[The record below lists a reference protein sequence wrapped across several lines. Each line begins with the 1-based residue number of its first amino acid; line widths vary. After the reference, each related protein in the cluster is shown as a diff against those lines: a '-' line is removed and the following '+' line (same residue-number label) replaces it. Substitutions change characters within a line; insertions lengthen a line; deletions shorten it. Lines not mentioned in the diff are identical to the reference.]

1 MQFIFTLCSIVLLI
15 FNQIM
20 KERKSIIPW
29 LIVTLL
35 FIVTALSF
43 MDRQILSMS
52 ILKIKEDIAISND
65 DYSWITG
72 GFIAGYAI
80 MFTLGG
86 VFIDKFGTKLG
97 LALSLG
103 IWTLASGIH
112 SIATTVSA
120 FILFRFILGI
130 GEGACFPGVIK
141 AVMEW
146 IPLEKRSLA
155 TGIAIGGSAIGAV
168 VAPLLVIS
176 MLDSVGWRMLFL
188 VSPVISF
195 VWIGFWLYLNNKKN
209 SKHRIAPVSLSTQQK
224 SKYSFTEVLKN
235 KNAWIFIGMRVLFDP
250 IFYFLMFWIPK
261 FMSESRGISL
271 ELIGKLFWIPF
282 LVLGLSNILGGYL
295 SDKIFKK
302 TSNIN
307 IARKS
312 LMAIAAVL
320 TLSVLFVQKVD
331 SAYSV
336 IALISVFFFA
346 HGLWITNYSTAVGDV
361 FGSKATSTMFGLT
374 GTFGAISAFFVN
386 RGIGYVVTNYSYDP
400 LWIWAGLMY
409 PVAFI
414 LMLTLMPKLKKSESF
429 S

>member
-1 MQFIFTLCSIVLLI
+1 MNKHES
-15 FNQIM
+15 N
-20 KERKSIIPW
+20 IIPW
-29 LIVTLL
+29 LVVVLL

-52 ILKIKEDIAISND
+52 ILKIKEDIAISNE

-86 VFIDKFGTKLG
+86 VFIDKFGSKLG

-103 IWTLASGIH
+103 IWTLASGMH

-188 VSPVISF
+188 VSPVVSF
-195 VWIGFWLYLNNKKN
+195 IWIGFWLYLNNKKN
-209 SKHRIAPVSLSTQQK
+209 SIHRIATVSATTPQN
-224 SKYSFTEVLKN
+224 SKYSFSAVLKN

-302 TSNIN
+302 TSSIN

-374 GTFGAISAFFVN
+374 GTFGAVSAFFVN

-409 PVAFI
+409 PAAFI
-414 LMLTLMPKLKKSESF
+414 LMLTFMPKLKKSESF

>member
-1 MQFIFTLCSIVLLI
+1 
-15 FNQIM
+15 M
-20 KERKSIIPW
+20 KQHETKIIPW
-29 LIVTLL
+29 LVVALL

-52 ILKIKEDIAISND
+52 ILKIKEEISITD
-65 DYSWITG
+65 TDYSWITG
-72 GFIAGYAI
+72 GFIAGYAL

-86 VFIDKFGTKLG
+86 VFIDKFGSKLG
-97 LALSLG
+97 LALSLA
-103 IWTLASGIH
+103 IWTIASGLH
-112 SIATTVSA
+112 STATTVPQL
-120 FILFRFILGI
+120 ILFRFLLGI

-141 AVMEW
+141 AVIEW
-146 IPLEKRSLA
+146 IPIQKRSLA

-176 MLDSVGWRMLFL
+176 MLDTVGWRVLFL

-195 VWIGFWLYLNNKKN
+195 IWIGAWLYLNNKTN
-209 SKHRIAPVSLSTQQK
+209 SKQKIEIIPSTIIQ
-224 SKYSFTEVLKN
+224 SSVKYSFSTVLKN
-235 KNAWIFIGMRVLFDP
+235 KNAWVFIAMRMLFDP

-261 FMSESRGISL
+261 FMSESRGISI

-282 LVLGLSNILGGYL
+282 MVLGISNILGGYI

-302 TSNIN
+302 TDSLNV
-307 IARKS
+307 ARKS
-312 LMAIAAVL
+312 IMTAAALL
-320 TLSVLFVQKVD
+320 TLSVLFIQKVD
-331 SAYSV
+331 SAYAV

-374 GTFGAISAFFVN
+374 GTFGAISAFFIN
-386 RGIGYVVTNYSYDP
+386 RGIGHVVTNFSYDP

-409 PVAFI
+409 PFACCIFLIFI
-414 LMLTLMPKLKKSESF
+414 PKIKKSSDFE
-429 S
+429 

>member
-1 MQFIFTLCSIVLLI
+1 
-15 FNQIM
+15 M
-20 KERKSIIPW
+20 KEKKSIIPW
-29 LIVTLL
+29 LIVGLL

-52 ILKIKEDIAISND
+52 ILKIKEDITISNE

-103 IWTLASGIH
+103 IWTLASGMH
-112 SIATTVSA
+112 SVATTVSA

-146 IPLEKRSLA
+146 IPIEKRSLA

-168 VAPLLVIS
+168 VAPLLVIF
-176 MLDSVGWRMLFL
+176 MLDSVGWRMVFL

-195 VWIGFWLYLNNKKN
+195 IWIGFWLYLNNKKN
-209 SKHRIAPVSLSTQQK
+209 STHRIATASVSTQQN
-224 SKYSFTEVLKN
+224 SKYSFSEVLKN

-261 FMSESRGISL
+261 FMSESRGVSL

-302 TSNIN
+302 TSSIN

-312 LMAIAAVL
+312 LMAVAAAL
-320 TLSVLFVQKVD
+320 TLSVIFIQKVD

>member
-1 MQFIFTLCSIVLLI
+1 
-15 FNQIM
+15 M
-20 KERKSIIPW
+20 KTSPKIYIPW
-29 LIVTLL
+29 LVVALL
-35 FIVTALSF
+35 FVVTALSF
-43 MDRQILSMS
+43 LDRQVLSMS
-52 ILKIKEDIAISND
+52 ILKIKEDIAISD
-65 DYSWITG
+65 SDYSWITG

-86 VFIDKFGTKLG
+86 VFIDKFGSKLG
-97 LALSLG
+97 LALSLA
-103 IWTLASGIH
+103 IWTIASGLH
-112 SIATTVSA
+112 SVATTVSA

-146 IPLEKRSLA
+146 IPVQKRSLA

-168 VAPLLVIS
+168 VAPLLCLT
-176 MLDSVGWRMLFL
+176 MLDTVGWRMLFL

-195 VWIGFWLYLNNKKN
+195 VWIGVWLYLNNKKN
-209 SKHRIAPVSLSTQQK
+209 SQYRVPVESVASDKPQE
-224 SKYSFTEVLKN
+224 KYSFSQVLRN
-235 KNAWIFIGMRVLFDP
+235 KNAWVFISMRMLFDP

-271 ELIGKLFWIPF
+271 DLIGKLFWIPF
-282 LVLGLSNILGGYL
+282 LILGLSNILGGYL
-295 SDKIFKK
+295 SDKLYVK
-302 TSNIN
+302 TGNLN
-307 IARKS
+307 FARKI
-312 LMAIAAVL
+312 LMAVAALL
-320 TLSVLFVQKVD
+320 TFSVLFVQYVD
-331 SAYSV
+331 SAYAV
-336 IALISVFFFA
+336 IALISLFFFA

-374 GTFGAISAFFVN
+374 GTFGALSAFGIN

-414 LMLTLMPKLKKSESF
+414 LFMIFMPKLKKIEI
-429 S
+429 

>member
-1 MQFIFTLCSIVLLI
+1 MIAKS
-15 FNQIM
+15 
-20 KERKSIIPW
+20 KSIIPW
-29 LIVTLL
+29 IIVGLL

-43 MDRQILSMS
+43 LDRQVLSMS
-52 ILKIKEDIAISND
+52 ILKIKEDITISD
-65 DYSWITG
+65 SDYSWITN

-86 VFIDKFGTKLG
+86 IFIDKFGTKLG
-97 LALSLG
+97 LALSLA
-103 IWTLASGIH
+103 IWTLASGLH

-120 FILFRFILGI
+120 FILFRFFLGI

-176 MLDSVGWRMLFL
+176 MLDTVGWRIFFL

-195 VWIGFWLYLNNKKN
+195 VWIGIWLYFNNKKN
-209 SKHRIAPVSLSTQQK
+209 SKYKVAPLKVIVLKDVEKSST
-224 SKYSFTEVLKN
+224 KYSFTAILRN
-235 KNAWIFIGMRVLFDP
+235 KNAWVFISMRILFDP

-261 FMSESRGISL
+261 FMSESRHIPI
-271 ELIGKLFWIPF
+271 ETIGKLFWIPF

-295 SDKIFKK
+295 SDKIFKI
-302 TSNIN
+302 TLSIN
-307 IARKS
+307 TARKS
-312 LMAIAAVL
+312 LMAIASIL
-320 TLSVLFVQKVD
+320 TLSVLFIQKVD

-336 IALISVFFFA
+336 IALISIFFFA

-374 GTFGAISAFFVN
+374 GTFGTISAFMTN

-400 LWIWAGLMY
+400 LWLWAGLMY
-409 PVAFI
+409 PIAFV
-414 LMLTLMPKLKKSESF
+414 LFVVFMPKIKKSESF

>member
-1 MQFIFTLCSIVLLI
+1 
-15 FNQIM
+15 M
-20 KERKSIIPW
+20 KEKKSIIPW
-29 LIVTLL
+29 MVVALL

-52 ILKIKEDIAISND
+52 ILKIKEDIAISNE

-103 IWTLASGIH
+103 IWTLASGMH
-112 SIATTVSA
+112 SVATTVSA

-146 IPLEKRSLA
+146 IPIEKRSLA

-168 VAPLLVIS
+168 VAPLLVIF
-176 MLDSVGWRMLFL
+176 MLDSVGWRMVFL

-195 VWIGFWLYLNNKKN
+195 IWIGFWLYLNNKKN
-209 SKHRIAPVSLSTQQK
+209 STHRIATASVSTQQN
-224 SKYSFTEVLKN
+224 SKYSFSEVLKN

-261 FMSESRGISL
+261 FMSESRGVSL

-302 TSNIN
+302 TSSIN

-312 LMAIAAVL
+312 LMAVAAAL
-320 TLSVLFVQKVD
+320 TLSVIFIQKVD

>member
-1 MQFIFTLCSIVLLI
+1 
-15 FNQIM
+15 M
-20 KERKSIIPW
+20 KSQQKSIIPW
-29 LIVTLL
+29 IIVGLL

-43 MDRQILSMS
+43 LDRQVLSMS
-52 ILKIKEDIAISND
+52 ILKIKQDIPISDN
-65 DYSWITG
+65 DYSWITN
-72 GFIAGYAI
+72 GFIAGYAL

-97 LALSLG
+97 LALSLA
-103 IWTLASGIH
+103 IWTVASGLH

-176 MLDSVGWRMLFL
+176 MLDTVGWRMLFL
-188 VSPVISF
+188 VSPAISF
-195 VWIGFWLYLNNKKN
+195 VWIGFWLYFNNKKN
-209 SKHRIAPVSLSTQQK
+209 SKHRVAPLKVDVLKNSEKST
-224 SKYSFTEVLKN
+224 KYSFSAVLKN
-235 KNAWIFIGMRVLFDP
+235 KNAWIFISMRILFDP

-261 FMSESRGISL
+261 FMSESRHIPI
-271 ELIGKLFWIPF
+271 ETIGKLFWIPF

-302 TSNIN
+302 TSSIN

-312 LMAIAAVL
+312 LMAIAAAL
-320 TLSVLFVQKVD
+320 TLSVIFIQKVD

-336 IALISVFFFA
+336 IALISIFFFA

-374 GTFGAISAFFVN
+374 GTFGAISAFMVN
-386 RGIGYVVTNYSYDP
+386 RAIGYVVTNYSYNP

-409 PVAFI
+409 PVAFV
-414 LMLTLMPKLKKSESF
+414 LFAVSMPKIKKSESF